1 MDGPLFVNQLVKTD
15 VVSVGV
21 LWGKVTTFFFF
32 FPKTGTRL
40 QYFLKQNNAV
50 LFSNS
55 HSMTLPSETG
65 LFCSNGR
72 LRNAEQADSK
82 EGLKEGLA

>member
-1 MDGPLFVNQLVKTD
+1 MDEPLFVNQLVKTD

-32 FPKTGTRL
+32 FPNTGTRL
-40 QYFLKQNNAV
+40 QYFLKQSNAV

-65 LFCSNGR
+65 LFCSNG
-72 LRNAEQADSK
+72 LLCNAEQAESK
-82 EGLKEGLA
+82 EGLKEELA